1 MFQTQAL
8 ITKINTLG
16 AGYYE
21 LELLA
26 PEIALA
32 AKPGQFV
39 QLKVAE
45 PDTYDPLLGRPISF
59 YRINPASGS
68 IALIFKVMGR
78 GTTLLAGKKAGEIIE
93 VIGPIGNGFTIPEA
107 TRRLALIAGG
117 IGMPPL
123 FCLAEALRKA
133 KPQLEMAFFYGG
145 RSSRDLLTLDAWET
159 LNLKLYLT
167 TDDGSQGD
175 AGLVTESFL
184 RHHQEAEYDFLVAC
198 GPNVMLKAVKAIA
211 ARERI
216 NGQMSLEAHMAC
228 GVGACLGCTCQT
240 KTGNRRVC
248 VDGPVFGLGEVEF

>member
-8 ITKINTLG
+8 ITKKSTLG

-39 QLKVAE
+39 QLKVAGPE
-45 PDTYDPLLGRPISF
+45 SYDPLLGRPISL
-59 YRINPASGS
+59 YQINPVSGS
-68 IALIFKVMGR
+68 ITVIFKVVGR
-78 GTTLLAGKKAGEIIE
+78 GTTLLAGKKVGELIE
-93 VIGPIGNGFTIPEA
+93 VIGPIGNGFTIPDA

-123 FCLAEALRKA
+123 FCLAEALRKI

-159 LNLKLYLT
+159 LNIELYLT

-175 AGLVTESFL
+175 AGLVTELFL
-184 RHHQEAEYDFLVAC
+184 RYHQESEYDFLVAC
-198 GPNVMLKAVKAIA
+198 GPNAMLKAVKALA

-240 KTGNRRVC
+240 KAGNRRVC